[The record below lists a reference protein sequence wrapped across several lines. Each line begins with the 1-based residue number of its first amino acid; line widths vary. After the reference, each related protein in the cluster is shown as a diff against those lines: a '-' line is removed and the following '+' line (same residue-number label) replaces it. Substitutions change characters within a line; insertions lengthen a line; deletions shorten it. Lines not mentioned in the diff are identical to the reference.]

1 MRRLL
6 LLCITLSVFSPL
18 FCQQII
24 QSAPVGWRGSS
35 LELHTLHDLSGNQHA
50 SFLVNDDSIRI
61 FLLDA
66 RDSLVKTFTV
76 LRLNEE
82 EFRGGF
88 ISGNKI
94 FYFCG
99 YRFPRGS
106 HNYVLDTNDGT
117 VSQNLEVIEEGKDK
131 VIDRISAGDCFMIFS
146 INKKTSEFIVSKW
159 TSIDSEEVTRY
170 PIRDENIWDEFTTAY
185 GFTRNI
191 KITKV
196 DEAGLPDAAVVGSQ
210 RKLYL
215 MHDSLLLILNK
226 NRGTTE
232 VFSFDTKRKI
242 VSVRTIKNEEI
253 QIVEESRGLE
263 KKSGTEYVS
272 AYGGYTDNSY
282 LLDGKL
288 FFISATPDR
297 LHISIHDFY
306 SGQVLKKYSVDREDT
321 ITFKNTAVIQEGQIY
336 FFPST
341 KELTKTKQLLRKM
354 LNGNAVIAALTDSL
368 GLALT
373 IGSNKE
379 MQQMGSGGGSMAMPG
394 AGGAPGGV
402 VYVPTGGY
410 SRSTWTKSVRFRMLL
425 DSNSL
430 DHVTGDM
437 EPSINDRID
446 DYTKDIKIPPSG
458 ENLFYRNYQYVYI
471 YYDKKQRSLCF
482 TRFNY

>member
-6 LLCITLSVFSPL
+6 LLWLTLSAFSPI
-18 FCQQII
+18 FSQQII
-24 QSAPVGWRGSS
+24 QSAPVGWRGNS
-35 LELHTLHDLSGNQHA
+35 LELHTVRDQAGLQHA
-50 SFLVNDDSIRI
+50 SFLVSDDSIRI
-61 FLLDA
+61 FLLDG

-82 EFRGGF
+82 ELRGGF
-88 ISGNKI
+88 IAQNKI
-94 FYFCG
+94 YFFCG

-117 VSQNLEVIEEGKDK
+117 VSQNLETIEEGKDK

-146 INKKTSEFIVSKW
+146 INKKTSEFIISKW
-159 TSIDSEEVTRY
+159 THTDSAEVTRY
-170 PIRDENIWDEFTTAY
+170 PVRDENIWDEITTSY

-215 MHDSLLLILNK
+215 VHDTLFLLLNK

-232 VFSFDTKRKI
+232 IFAFDTQRKG
-242 VSVRTIKNEEI
+242 VSIRRIKNEEI

-282 LLDGKL
+282 LFDGKL

-297 LHISIHDFY
+297 LHISMQDFY
-306 SGQVLKKYSVDREDT
+306 SGAVLKKYSVDKEDT
-321 ITFKNTAVIQEGQIY
+321 ITFKNTPVIQEGQVY

-379 MQQMGSGGGSMAMPG
+379 MQQMGSGGGGSFMPS
-394 AGGAPGGV
+394 AGGAPGSM
-402 VYVPTGGY
+402 VYVPSGGY

-425 DSNSL
+425 DTSSL
-430 DHVTGDM
+430 NHITGDM

-446 DYTKDIKIPPSG
+446 DYTKDIKIPPAG
-458 ENLFYRNYQYVYI
+458 ENLFYRDRQYVYI
-471 YYDKKQRSLCF
+471 YYDKKQRSLVF
-482 TRFNY
+482 TRFNH